1 MTERDTHEALAA
13 ARSNDAAAL
22 QRALAADR
30 AGAIAARA
38 EYSLHSALH
47 LAARHADPKCAELL
61 LAAGADVEAENAV
74 GNRPLHRAA
83 QWGSMACVELLLR
96 GGRWPRGAK
105 RKRRDA
111 AARNRALSAGKRDDA
126 VAAAAHRRQQGGAQ
140 PQWICATALRC
151 AREQRG
157 RHIGAAAGRRE
168 YARGRLSRLHAAAR
182 CGRVGPS
189 PLPRSPARA
198 RRRLQRRQPSR
209 SPNAA
214 SHGGGWGFIECAEP
228 LLNAGAEANARDV
241 HGTTPLLCASYSSE
255 FVTVLLR
262 GGADPFLV
270 PPRTAAAVDRARDSA
285 LLRLLLVGCARGG
298 VFAPARLYDAALW
311 RVVGR
316 FALGGAE
323 DCQW

>member
-1 MTERDTHEALAA
+1 VSSCCCAEGAGLEARNGSGETPLHAT
-13 ARSNDAAAL
+13 ARSP
-22 QRALAADR
+22 LA
-30 AGAIAARA
+30 
-38 EYSLHSALH
+38 SATTL
-47 LAARHADPKCAELL
+47 
-61 LAAGADVEAENAV
+61 
-74 GNRPLHRAA
+74 
-83 QWGSMACVELLLR
+83 SLLLR
-96 GGRWPRGAK
+96 IGANK
-105 RKRRDA
+105 E
-111 AARNRALSAGKRDDA
+111 ARNLNGFAPLHCAAQENNEDGISALLQAGANMHAVDSRGCTPLH
-126 VAAAAHRRQQGGAQ
+126 VAAEWGRRRSLARLLAHGADCNAVSQVDRRT
-140 PQWICATALRC
+140 PL
-151 AREQRG
+151 
-157 RHIGAAAGRRE
+157 HMAAG
-168 YARGRLSRLHAAAR
+168 G
-182 CGRVGPS
+182 
-189 PLPRSPARA
+189 
-198 RRRLQRRQPSR
+198 
-209 SPNAA
+209 
-214 SHGGGWGFIECAEP
+214 GFIECAEP